1 MNVRILEKD
10 GNNIRFVLE
19 EVPLAFANTLRR
31 IMLSEIPTLAVDSVD
46 FVENS
51 STIFDEIIAHRLS
64 LVPIVTD
71 PETFSLPSLHDCPD
85 PENGCP
91 QCLITLVLDVH
102 AKDKQIYAY
111 SGDLKSPDP
120 KTFPASAKIPITKLN
135 PHQRLSLEA
144 NARVGIGRKHA
155 KWQCAST
162 VAYQYMPEVNIDP
175 TKVTEESK
183 KVVAACPQNI
193 FIWQDGTLGTQN
205 TLNCIL
211 CNRCVEVDTTGAVSI
226 RGDDKSFIFSL
237 ESTGAFTP
245 EKIVELAFGI
255 LLDKI
260 KEVRTQIL

>member
-1 MNVRILEKD
+1 MNVRILEK
-10 GNNIRFVLE
+10 NNSTIRFVLE

-31 IMLSEIPTLAVDSVD
+31 IMLSEIPTLAIDSVD

-51 STIFDEIIAHRLS
+51 STIFDEIIAHRLAMT
-64 LVPIVTD
+64 PIVTD
-71 PETFSLPSLHDCPD
+71 PETFSLPDQHNCPD

-120 KTFPASAKIPITKLN
+120 KTKVAAEKIPLTKLN
-135 PHQRLSLEA
+135 PNQRLSLEA
-144 NARVGIGRKHA
+144 NARVGIGKKHA

-175 TKVTEESK
+175 TRVTEESK
-183 KVVAACPQNI
+183 KVVDACPQNI

-211 CNRCVEVDTTGAVSI
+211 CNSCVEVDTTGAVSI
-226 RGDDKSFIFSL
+226 RGDERSFIFTL
-237 ESTGAFTP
+237 ESTGAYPP
-245 EKIVELAFGI
+245 EKIVELGFDI
-255 LLDKI
+255 LLQKI
-260 KEVRTQIL
+260 KEVKTQIL